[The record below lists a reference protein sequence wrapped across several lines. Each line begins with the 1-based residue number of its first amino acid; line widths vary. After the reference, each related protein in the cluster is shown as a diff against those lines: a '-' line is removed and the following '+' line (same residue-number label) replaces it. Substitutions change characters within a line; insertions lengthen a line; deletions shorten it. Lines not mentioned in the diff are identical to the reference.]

1 MKKLLAF
8 CLALALL
15 CLGGCSGA
23 EEDKTSSVSE
33 EPITITVPDNLYEP
47 DFFTGL
53 YQKIGDKLGAG
64 DEDFID
70 FSEQRFFF
78 STDGT
83 LQQINSNIYCKIPK
97 LTNPQNIYTDYS
109 YIAYNLTLDPTH
121 PTEVVFYPTGINFA
135 PDKGISNGHYNYSKF
150 RERSTFLTE
159 IHLKDLVK
167 KYAVGKPTG
176 FALCYQTISENFED
190 DFTENGI
197 FLDCTDPSNIKQ
209 IDRMAFSDTSPYS
222 RVFDGV
228 KFYYGIYPY
237 YQEDLTGEEMQHLFF
252 ENTDWDNII
261 ILIVRK

>member
-33 EPITITVPDNLYEP
+33 EPITITIPDNIYEP

-97 LTNPQNIYTDYS
+97 LTNPQNIYTDY
-109 YIAYNLTLDPTH
+109 
-121 PTEVVFYPTGINFA
+121 
-135 PDKGISNGHYNYSKF
+135 
-150 RERSTFLTE
+150 
-159 IHLKDLVK
+159 
-167 KYAVGKPTG
+167 
-176 FALCYQTISENFED
+176 
-190 DFTENGI
+190 
-197 FLDCTDPSNIKQ
+197 
-209 IDRMAFSDTSPYS
+209 
-222 RVFDGV
+222 
-228 KFYYGIYPY
+228 
-237 YQEDLTGEEMQHLFF
+237 
-252 ENTDWDNII
+252 
-261 ILIVRK
+261 